1 MTDVNK
7 LNKGKFVR
15 EVLQKGKRKIDLK
28 YFKVKRDNICNINT
42 PNLELNKLN
51 IRELSKLSDRPIQQ
65 KKEHYNKK
73 INIFSKEK
81 AQSNSN
87 YNINIKNIKT
97 ENNIYLNNNSNYN
110 NYMPN
115 HYKNLFIIEGR
126 RKKLS
131 DYILKDKSVS
141 RRKVYKLIFIED
153 EEENRNRRPYNYV
166 NSEYNQNL
174 KNKN

>member
-28 YFKVKRDNICNINT
+28 YFKAKRDNICNINT

-73 INIFSKEK
+73 IYIFSKEK
-81 AQSNSN
+81 AQNNSN

-97 ENNIYLNNNSNYN
+97 ENN
-110 NYMPN
+110 
-115 HYKNLFIIEGR
+115 GR
-126 RKKLS
+126 RR
-131 DYILKDKSVS
+131 
-141 RRKVYKLIFIED
+141 RRK
-153 EEENRNRRPYNYV
+153 
-166 NSEYNQNL
+166 
-174 KNKN
+174 